1 MAETQM
7 SMFGGDSE
15 QLHALIDRL
24 DDIPDDV
31 LKKNWP
37 RTLSEL
43 VEVTGAEL
51 QRQGIE
57 PVLAGK
63 LARKVAAAQAAIW
76 ADGVITC
83 RSGNLSL
90 PSCETMRYFRAGT
103 GARKLNPFAAITGC
117 QKPRFIPSY
126 VNSAVCIWQEH
137 NRHFSDI
144 PQSLPPFLHR
154 YADSE
159 NIMRQRNNAKTPRT
173 TA

>member
-63 LARKVAAAQAAIW
+63 LARKVAAAQAAYM
-76 ADGVITC
+76 GGRGYYLPV
-83 RSGNLSL
+83 GESL
-90 PSCETMRYFRAGT
+90 
-103 GARKLNPFAAITGC
+103 FA
-117 QKPRFIPSY
+117 
-126 VNSAVCIWQEH
+126 E
-137 NRHFSDI
+137 
-144 PQSLPPFLHR
+144 L
-154 YADSE
+154 
-159 NIMRQRNNAKTPRT
+159 RNNEIFSRWDRGEKIES
-173 TA
+173 